1 MHDPKRM
8 ALFKLKDPE
17 PALFH
22 DELIRM
28 NGEIVGYLSSGAY
41 GFSLGSAV
49 GMGYVNYTDGVTAE
63 LIDKAT
69 FEIEIAGERWSAD
82 ASLRSFYDPAGV
94 RVKM

>member
-1 MHDPKRM
+1 M
-8 ALFKLKDPE
+8 LFRS
-17 PALFH
+17 LFQ

-49 GMGYVNYTDGVTAE
+49 GMGYVEYSDGITAE
-63 LIDKAT
+63 LIEKAT
-69 FEIEIAGERWSAD
+69 FEIEIGGETWSAD
-82 ASLRSFYDPAGV
+82 ASLRSFYDPAGA